1 MHGLRTILLMLC
13 VTEGET
19 MADKSASTDDGH
31 RHLNGLTQALAGLD
45 VDRITLWGTE
55 LADRL
60 SAGRTLLV
68 AGNGGS
74 AAEAQHLTAE
84 LVGRYK
90 RERRGVAAIALH
102 ADTSTVTA
110 VANDY
115 GYDQVFARQVEAHA
129 RPGDVLLL
137 LSTSGRS
144 PNLLRA
150 AEAARA
156 AGVTTWALTGPGPS
170 PLTELADEAVTID
183 GATTANVQECHLVVA
198 HLLAAVV
205 EERLVEEQAAGTP
218 AVLAVPGPSV
228 LPVPVDSPAAVVR
241 PSGPARRSACGSWW
255 SATHSSTGTAPARS
269 VGSPRRHRSRS
280 SPTWMSPSGRAA
292 PVSPRLS
299 RRPATSR

>member
-1 MHGLRTILLMLC
+1 MHGFRTNLLMLC

-19 MADKSASTDDGH
+19 MAAKPASTDDGH

-45 VDRITLWGTE
+45 VERITLWGSE

-102 ADTSTVTA
+102 ADSSTVTA

-115 GYDQVFARQVEAHA
+115 GYEQVFARQVEAHA

-144 PNLLRA
+144 ANLLRA

-156 AGVTTWALTGPGPS
+156 ARSDHVGP
-170 PLTELADEAVTID
+170 
-183 GATTANVQECHLVVA
+183 H
-198 HLLAAVV
+198 
-205 EERLVEEQAAGTP
+205 
-218 AVLAVPGPSV
+218 
-228 LPVPVDSPAAVVR
+228 R
-241 PSGPARRSACGSWW
+241 PRSQSTDRTRR
-255 SATHSSTGTAPARS
+255 
-269 VGSPRRHRSRS
+269 
-280 SPTWMSPSGRAA
+280 
-292 PVSPRLS
+292 
-299 RRPATSR
+299 